1 MGSARAGR
9 RGCVGVDGAES
20 EEDGV
25 GSGTEVEGA

>member
-25 GSGTEVEGA
+25 RSGTEVEGA